1 VWHDIHMNR
10 EILDQALAAAAV
22 LLLLRLVERRD
33 LLTAVALG
41 AVLGLAI
48 LGNVRMGLLP
58 LILVAFLVAWAG
70 RSKAVLLLGVAVLA
84 ACAAVVLPWV
94 ARNQAN
100 VGCAAVTTDGRALWK
115 ANNVNTYRV
124 LRAGG
129 WIDHVP
135 PIPGAPPT
143 PQDAYRTWA
152 RTGRYVPTDE
162 CAQMR
167 FYQHLAFQ
175 FMEHHVGE
183 KAKLAVLGGSMLWD
197 PRTTET
203 RGRPHAG
210 GFVDVLRR
218 YVEATWMVALLVLGA
233 IGFGLARWRLRALVL
248 AIVVYQTALAALFVG
263 ETRYRIPWDFL
274 LALLAALALARGL
287 ELVRTRRAA

>member
-1 VWHDIHMNR
+1 
-10 EILDQALAAAAV
+10 V
-22 LLLLRLVERRD
+22 LLLLRLVERREIY
-33 LLTAVALG
+33 TAVGLG
-41 AVLGLAI
+41 AVCGLAI
-48 LGNVRMGLLP
+48 LGNVRMALLP
-58 LILVAFLVAWAG
+58 LILVAFLLTWAG
-70 RSKAVLLLGVAVLA
+70 RGRQVVVLGVVALA

-124 LRAGG
+124 LRHGG

-135 PIPGAPPT
+135 AIPGTPPT
-143 PQDAYRTWA
+143 PQDAYNTWV
-152 RTGRYVPTDE
+152 RTGHYVATDE

-167 FYQHLAFQ
+167 FYQHRAVL

-210 GFVDVLRR
+210 GFLDVLRR
-218 YVEATWMVALLVLGA
+218 YVEATWMIGLLVA
-233 IGFGLARWRLRALVL
+233 AVAGFVIVGRRLRSFVL
-248 AIVVYQTALAALFVG
+248 TILVYQTLLAALFVG

-274 LALLAALALARGL
+274 LALLAAAA
-287 ELVRTRRAA
+287 LVRGAERVRARRDA